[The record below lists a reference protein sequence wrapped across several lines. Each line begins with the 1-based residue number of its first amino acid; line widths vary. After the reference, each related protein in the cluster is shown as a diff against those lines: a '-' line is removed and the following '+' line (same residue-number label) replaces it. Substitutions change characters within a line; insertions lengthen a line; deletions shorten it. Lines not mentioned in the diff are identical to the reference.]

1 MSERFASYAYNHE
14 DVLLWRVLRSI
25 DAGAYVDIGA
35 FDPDDNS
42 VTKAFYDRGWRG
54 LNLQPWASRL
64 TRFRA
69 SRPQDINLH
78 CVAGENPGRVRVF
91 SVDQQGRDSTFCQE
105 VAERHRQSGR
115 HVETQEI
122 DVRPW
127 GELIADLRR
136 TEIHFLRLDTTFLP
150 PGTIR
155 AVETATC
162 RPWVILAMRDT
173 KEDEEVSRR
182 NSLWEEFERLGY
194 TSAFF
199 NGVSRFLV
207 RRDKADSL
215 SPKLVLPPTTLDDFT
230 TPAERKL
237 EWQQAALALEYRGRS
252 VWRPGV
258 PSREAA
264 PEMLS
269 DLQQRNFWM
278 ARRIQELEVAAHTAT
293 KRLSESP
300 LRRALG
306 APGRELRRAMTKLRK
321 RFTR

>member
-1 MSERFASYAYNHE
+1 MSDRFASYACNHE
-14 DVLLWRVLRSI
+14 DVLLWRAFRSI

-35 FDPDDNS
+35 FDPEYNS

-64 TRFRA
+64 TRFCA

-78 CVAGENPGRVRVF
+78 CVAGDSRGGVRVF
-91 SVDQQGRDSTFCQE
+91 SVDRQGADSTFCPE
-105 VAERHRQSGR
+105 AAERHRQSGR

-127 GELIADLRR
+127 DELIADLRR

-150 PGTIR
+150 PETIR
-155 AVETATC
+155 AMETATC
-162 RPWVILAMRDT
+162 RPWVILAMRDA
-173 KEDEEVSRR
+173 KEDEEVSSR
-182 NSLWEEFERLGY
+182 NSLREEFERLGY

-215 SPKLVLPPTTLDDFT
+215 GPKLVLPPTTLDDFT

-237 EWQQAALALEYRGRS
+237 EWQQAALALEHRGRS
-252 VWRPGV
+252 VLRPGEL
-258 PSREAA
+258 SRESS
-264 PEMLS
+264 PEVLS

-278 ARRIQELEVAAHTAT
+278 ARRINELEVAAHAAT
-293 KRLSESP
+293 NRAQESP

-306 APGRELRRAMTKLRK
+306 APGREFRRAMKKFRK
-321 RFTR
+321 RFSR